1 MFKNGLWKALGT
13 AGGFI
18 TVVTA
23 TTLAGNRPAWSQ
35 DQSVKNEAMVA
46 EIIVTARKREES
58 IQDVPIAVSAVTGEQ
73 VERAFLSDSTELA
86 QFAPNVVFDKV
97 ESGTP
102 AGGAFAI
109 RGLSFQDIE
118 KAFDPTVLLA
128 VDGVAIGSVTG
139 NVMNLLDIDTIEILR
154 GPQGTLFG
162 KNAVGGIIN
171 VRRNQPV
178 LDSTFAKFRLTA
190 GNFDTNNVEGY
201 ANFGGGNAALKLTGA
216 RFDHAGYWK
225 NLTTGQDV
233 GDRTDTTFGAAVLWE
248 PSETLSVQLKAGY
261 RDLDGS
267 PNPVINISGP
277 GTFWCDV
284 FAQCAVSARI
294 PQSGDRQQ
302 ALSELRNTEVTF
314 EEKSLISEVNWELAD
329 DYALTYIFGWVDN
342 EEFTRFDFDGTGL
355 DLYQATK
362 PANYTQR
369 SHELRLTKED
379 DVFNWQVGLYA
390 WDAEG
395 FTFNRAAVFGGPAAG
410 GTLLNDRNWAGST
423 SYSVFG
429 ESDYRFADDWVV
441 TTGFRYISEEKTLEK
456 YVDDG
461 VGGILIPPGTRS
473 ERTDDDWIW
482 RFGLRHEFSSSLMGY
497 FTYSTGFRSG
507 GFSPRA
513 STLDI
518 LRRGQSPETL
528 KSYELGVK
536 SELFGNRLMLNGAM
550 FHMKYEDMQ
559 IETSIPGG
567 PAGNQQGFDN
577 VGEATINGLEIDFV
591 ALLSTNWRL
600 SGNAGWLDA
609 KHDDFHTD
617 LFGVGTPQDFTY
629 LKLRRAPELTYSVQT
644 DYTVP
649 VDSGD
654 VSFRVAY
661 SWRDDYEATV
671 TNHPGT
677 RIEAFGLLDA
687 SISYDHGEHWS
698 VSLVGRNLTDEDEYA
713 WTFAVTPAPD
723 GSSFWNMAYPRT
735 PRTYG
740 VEFVYRLGAQ

>member
-1 MFKNGLWKALGT
+1 MLKNNLWTVLGT
-13 AGGFI
+13 AGSFI

-23 TTLAGNRPAWSQ
+23 TTLAGSRPAWSQ
-35 DQSVKNEAMVA
+35 DSQAKGGATVE

-58 IQDVPIAVSAVTGEQ
+58 IQDVPIAVSAVTGQQ

-102 AGGAFAI
+102 AGGAFSI

-118 KAFDPTVLLA
+118 KAFDPTVLMTI
-128 VDGVAIGSVTG
+128 DGVALGSVTG

-171 VRRNQPV
+171 IRRKEPV
-178 LDSTFAKFRLTA
+178 LNSTFAKFRLTA

-201 ANFGGGNAALKLTGA
+201 ANFGGDKAALKLTAA
-216 RFDHAGYWK
+216 RFDHDGYWK
-225 NLTTGQDV
+225 NLTTGGYV
-233 GDRTDTTFGAAVLWE
+233 GDRTDATFGAAALWKPIE
-248 PSETLSVQLKAGY
+248 NLSVQIKAGY

-314 EEKSLISEVNWELAD
+314 EEKSLISEVNWDLTD
-329 DYALTYIFGWVDN
+329 DYTLTYIFGWVDN
-342 EEFTRFDFDGTGL
+342 EEFTRFDFDGSPL
-355 DLYQATK
+355 NLYQTTK
-362 PANYTQR
+362 PADYTQR

-379 DVFNWQVGLYA
+379 DVFSWQMGLYA
-390 WDAEG
+390 WDADG
-395 FTFNRAAVFGGPAAG
+395 FTFNRAVVFGGPDAG
-410 GTLLNDRNWAGST
+410 GSLLNDRNWAGST

-429 ESDYRFADDWVV
+429 ESDLRFATSWVL
-441 TTGFRYISEEKTLEK
+441 TTGFRYISEKKTLEK

-461 VGGILIPPGTRS
+461 VGGVTIPAGTRS
-473 ERTDDDWIW
+473 SRTDDDWIW
-482 RFGLRHEFSSSLMGY
+482 RFGLRHEFSPSLMAY
-497 FTYSTGFRSG
+497 ATYSTGFRSG

-513 STLDI
+513 NTLDI
-518 LRRGQSPETL
+518 LRRGQDPETL
-528 KSYELGVK
+528 KNHEVGVK
-536 SELFGNRLMLNGAM
+536 SRLFDDRLVLNAAL

-567 PAGNQQGFDN
+567 PSGQQQGFDN
-577 VGEATINGLEIDFV
+577 VGEATIDGVELDFV
-591 ALLSTNWRL
+591 ARLGSNWRL

-609 KHDDFHTD
+609 KHDDFYTD

-629 LKLRRAPELTYSVQT
+629 LKLRRAPEFTYAVQT

-649 VDSGD
+649 LDSGD
-654 VSFRVAY
+654 LSFRVGY

-687 SISYDHGEHWS
+687 SISYDFADKWS
-698 VSLVGRNLTDEDEYA
+698 VSLFGRNLTNEDAYA

-723 GSSFWNMAYPRT
+723 DSSFWNMAYPRT

-740 VEFVYRLGAQ
+740 VEFVYHLGAR